1 MSQRSKL
8 AFTVILAA
16 LLFGLLADR
25 LLKETPW
32 GLNVLLTIALLLAA
46 VFGVSHWR
54 RERLTG
60 GGRWFALPALVFAGM
75 LAVRDTATLNAFNV
89 AAVLCCLAV
98 LAYRGRTG
106 RVLVAGIGAYLRS
119 AVMGGI
125 GALIG
130 VLPLAVMETR
140 WREFN
145 LGGNSRLLTRLIFG
159 VVLALPLLAIFGGLF
174 AAADANFEQ
183 LLRDVFS
190 FDLDSLIRHAFL
202 SGLWAWLAAGML
214 WLLFFFSHNTNP
226 AQAVRPARFSLSI
239 IEIGVVLGLLN
250 ALFATFV
257 ITQLRYFFGGAA
269 LVLDTADASN
279 QLTFAEYARRGFF
292 ELVVV
297 SVLLLMVLL
306 VAHWITRRDNPQHA
320 TAFRVLAGGLIT
332 LLYVIMAS
340 ALHRMW
346 TYMQVYGLTE
356 LRLYTTAFMLWLA
369 VVFAWFAAT
378 TLRERGE
385 RFAFGAVISGLATLL
400 VLNLINPIDLIVR
413 TNIERIVNRAP
424 GLAAD
429 TPAVTRSAERLD
441 SLYLGQLAIDT
452 SDAVPA
458 LMSNFSRLNSDDG
471 CRVAAGLSHRYD
483 SEAKADWRTTNISRL
498 TAAVWQ
504 SQQWRQYFMEAGA
517 ACFDEVG
524 PRRFD

>member
-1 MSQRSKL
+1 MSHHSKL
-8 AFTVILAA
+8 AFIVILAA
-16 LLFGLLADR
+16 LVFGFLADR

-32 GLNVLLTIALLLAA
+32 GLNVLLAVALLLAG
-46 VFGVSHWR
+46 VFGISRWR

-98 LAYRGRTG
+98 LAYRGRAG
-106 RVLVAGIGAYLRS
+106 RVVVAGIGEYMRS

-125 GALIG
+125 GALTG
-130 VLPLAVMETR
+130 MLPLAIMEAR
-140 WREFN
+140 RREFN
-145 LGGNSRLLTRLIFG
+145 LGGNSRLLTRLILG
-159 VVLALPLLAIFGGLF
+159 VVLALPLLAVFGGLF
-174 AAADANFEQ
+174 AAADASFEQ
-183 LLRDVFS
+183 LLRDVFN
-190 FDLDSLIRHAFL
+190 FNLDSLITRTFL
-202 SGLWAWLAAGML
+202 SGFWAWLAAGML
-214 WLLFFFSHNTNP
+214 WLLFFFPHNSNP
-226 AQAVRPARFSLSI
+226 APAGQGARFSLSI
-239 IEIGVVLGLLN
+239 VEIGVVLGLLN

-297 SVLLLMVLL
+297 SVLLLIVLL
-306 VAHWITRRDNPQHA
+306 AAHWITRRDNPQHA
-320 TAFRVLAGGLIT
+320 TAFRVLAGGLIA
-332 LLYVIMAS
+332 LLYVIMVS

-346 TYMQVYGLTE
+346 TYVQVYGLTE

-369 VVFAWFAAT
+369 AVFAWFAAT
-378 TLRERGE
+378 TLRNRAE
-385 RFAFGAVISGLATLL
+385 RFAFGAVVSGLATLL
-400 VLNLINPIDLIVR
+400 LLNLINPIDLIVR

-424 GLAAD
+424 
-429 TPAVTRSAERLD
+429 AVTGAAERLD
-441 SLYLGQLAIDT
+441 SLYLGQLATET

-458 LMSNFSRLNSDDG
+458 LMSSFSRLNSDDR
-471 CRVAAGLSHRYD
+471 CRVAAGLSRRYD
-483 SEAKADWRTTNISRL
+483 RENAADWRTTNLSRL
-498 TAAVWQ
+498 TAVAWQ
-504 SQQWRQYFMEAGA
+504 NLQWQQYFMEAGA

-524 PRRFD
+524 PRGFD

>member
-16 LLFGLLADR
+16 LAFGFLTDR

-32 GLNVLLTIALLLAA
+32 GINVLLVVALLLAG
-46 VFGVSHWR
+46 VFGISRWQQV
-54 RERLTG
+54 RLTG
-60 GGRWFALPALVFAGM
+60 GGRWFALPSLVFAGM
-75 LAVRDTATLNAFNV
+75 LFVRDTGTLNAFNV
-89 AAVLCCLAV
+89 VAVLCCLAV
-98 LAYRGRTG
+98 LAFRGRVG
-106 RVLVAGIGAYLRS
+106 RVVVAGVGAYLRS

-125 GALIG
+125 GALTG
-130 VLPLAVMETR
+130 MLPLAIMEAR
-140 WREFN
+140 WRELN
-145 LGGNSRLLTRLIFG
+145 MSGNSRLLSRLMLG
-159 VVLALPLLAIFGGLF
+159 VVLALPLLAVFGGLF
-174 AAADANFEQ
+174 ASADAGFEQ
-183 LLRDVFS
+183 LLRDVFN
-190 FDLDSLIRHAFL
+190 FNLDELIARTFL
-202 SGLWAWLAAGML
+202 SGFWAWLAGGML
-214 WLLFFFSHNTNP
+214 WLLFFFPHASNP
-226 AQAVRPARFSLSI
+226 APSNRLGGFSLGI
-239 IEIGVVLGLLN
+239 VEIGVVLGLLN

-297 SVLLLMVLL
+297 SFLLLIVLLA
-306 VAHWITRRDNPQHA
+306 AHWITRRDNPRHA
-320 TAFRVLAGGLIT
+320 MAFRALAGGLIA

-369 VVFAWFAAT
+369 VVFAWFVAT

-385 RFAFGAVISGLATLL
+385 RFAFGAVVSGMATLL

-424 GLAAD
+424 ATDAPD
-429 TPAVTRSAERLD
+429 ATRAAERLD
-441 SLYLGQLAIDT
+441 SVYLGQLAIES

-458 LMSNFSRLNSDDG
+458 LMSNFSRLNSDDR
-471 CRVAAGLSHRYD
+471 CRVAAGLTRQYD
-483 SEAKADWRTTNISRL
+483 PEIQADWRTANLSRL
-498 TAAVWQ
+498 TRAAWQ
-504 SQQWRQYFMEAGA
+504 TPQWHKYFMEAGA
-517 ACFDEVG
+517 ACFEDVRTRG
-524 PRRFD
+524 FD